1 MSEELT
7 QIRQILEN
15 NLKAQTDSRLSEITR
30 IRQLISDFTQS
41 GGSQIQFPLYFVGD
55 ENSNPRGYIGEF
67 ELSPEAIPGMY
78 YFGDNVWRFS
88 SPGQVAA
95 VDMKTGTFSYFY
107 NRIDDMSTLMGIA
120 RDLPFLQS
128 RIRIN
133 EFGFIY
139 HLNGINQFVVKNN
152 EMGFFGESAAQQSI
166 TETTADAA
174 IMELQNILIAYGLAT
189 DNR

>member
-15 NLKAQTDSRLSEITR
+15 NLQAQTDSRLSEITR
-30 IRQLISDFTQS
+30 IRQLISDFTQG
-41 GGSQIQFPLYFVGD
+41 GGSQIQFPLYFVGN

-67 ELSPEAIPGMY
+67 ELNPAAIPGLY
-78 YFGDNVWRFS
+78 YFGDNVWRVN

-95 VDMKTGTFSYFY
+95 IDMGTGTISYF
-107 NRIDDMSTLMGIA
+107 NNDIDDMRLVIGIE
-120 RDLPFLQS
+120 RDSPFLETT
-128 RIRIN
+128 IELT
-133 EFGFIY
+133 EFEFIY
-139 HLNGINQFVVKNN
+139 YLNGINQFVVKNN
-152 EMGFFGESAAQQSI
+152 EMGFFGESAARQSI